1 MPEKVQT
8 TCTFNLTWYFQINLK
23 SMGIVKENNLVDNL
37 YKGNCKYIFL
47 INIIIVYVIKYYFI
61 S

>member
-8 TCTFNLTWYFQINLK
+8 TCKFNLTWYFQINLK

-37 YKGNCKYIFL
+37 
-47 INIIIVYVIKYYFI
+47 
-61 S
+61 

>member
-37 YKGNCKYIFL
+37 YEGNCKYTFL

-61 S
+61 N